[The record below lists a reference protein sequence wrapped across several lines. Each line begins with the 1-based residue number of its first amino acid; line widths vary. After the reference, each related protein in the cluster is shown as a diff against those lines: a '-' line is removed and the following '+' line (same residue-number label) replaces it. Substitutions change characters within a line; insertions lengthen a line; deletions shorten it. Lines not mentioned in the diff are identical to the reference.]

1 MANFYTLEILI
12 GRKPLR
18 NRARTAFFWSRAALM
33 QACTDAC
40 TSARTR
46 MHAQSLKSRNSW
58 LHRPARVRVCCERV
72 CVRARARRAPSAS
85 AARRSLQSRRD
96 RPRRLRPRTKNKQY
110 RCSIPRTFTGCRYY
124 REGVERRARPAF
136 VFRFAVL
143 AHPFYYL
150 RTFLF
155 PDLRS
160 RKSDPWSLSRPFYP
174 FPNRA
179 CASTFIARRRQPFL
193 PSPTRIELR
202 YIITDGF
209 AGWPLLSRLGRILH
223 SRNPYTRRRAKSS
236 L

>member
-1 MANFYTLEILI
+1 MHERTHTHARTVVEISQQLAAS
-12 GRKPLR
+12 P
-18 NRARTAFFWSRAALM
+18 RARTCVLRARVCTR
-33 QACTDAC
+33 ACT
-40 TSARTR
+40 
-46 MHAQSLKSRNSW
+46 
-58 LHRPARVRVCCERV
+58 
-72 CVRARARRAPSAS
+72 PSAS

-96 RPRRLRPRTKNKQY
+96 RPRRLRPKTKNKQY